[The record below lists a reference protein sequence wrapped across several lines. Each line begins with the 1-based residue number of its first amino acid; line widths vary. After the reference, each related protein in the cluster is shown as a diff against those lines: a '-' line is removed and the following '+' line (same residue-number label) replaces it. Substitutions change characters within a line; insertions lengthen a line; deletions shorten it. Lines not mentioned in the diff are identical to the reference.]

1 MKYLLSSGN
10 SGVLAQLAW
19 SRVLIALDFD
29 GTLSPIVVDREQ
41 ARMRPRTAMLLE
53 KVAASY
59 PCAVI
64 SGRSRN
70 DVATRLGNARVQ
82 YVIGNHGLEPG
93 ASLDEYAVDVAH
105 ARKLLTEALSVW
117 PGIDIEDKQYSLAIH
132 YRRAR
137 QKQHARDAISRAVE
151 GVSAFMRIVPG
162 KQVINVV
169 PLRAANKGDALL
181 NLRRTAGADT
191 ALYVGDDVTDE
202 DVFRIDQPGRLL
214 TVRVG
219 ASRSSSAAYYLR
231 DQSDIDPLLARLVS
245 LRQER
250 PPHDEARP

>member
-1 MKYLLSSGN
+1 MKYLLSAN
-10 SGVLAQLAW
+10 NADVLAQLAW

-29 GTLSPIVVDREQ
+29 GTLSPIVVARDD
-41 ARMRPRTAMLLE
+41 ARMRRRTASLLE
-53 KVAASY
+53 KVARSY

-70 DVATRLGNARVQ
+70 DVASRLGNARVQ

-93 ASLDEYAVDVAH
+93 GSLDEYAVDVAH
-105 ARKLLTEALSVW
+105 ARKLLTEALDHVV
-117 PGIDIEDKQYSLAIH
+117 GVDIEDKQYSLALH
-132 YRRAR
+132 YRRSR
-137 QKQHARDAISRAVE
+137 QKQRAREAILRAIEPVA
-151 GVSAFMRIVPG
+151 SFMRVVPG

-181 NLRRTAGADT
+181 SLRRTAGADT
-191 ALYVGDDVTDE
+191 ALYVGDDITDE
-202 DVFRIDQPGRLL
+202 DVFQLDQPGRLF

-219 ASRSSSAAYYLR
+219 ASRKSSAAYYLR
-231 DQSDIDPLLARLVS
+231 DQSDIDRLLARLVS
-245 LRQER
+245 LRQEH